1 VHGYLHKGGKS
12 SVSRFRFGSPINL
25 SFAEVLNMEWIVL
38 LPPILAIVLAL
49 WTKEVYL
56 SLLAGLW
63 LGTTILVGGNP
74 ILGLRELID
83 QLVSVFSSRSNT
95 SILIFSMLVG
105 GLIAL
110 VQASGGVNGFII
122 WASKRGWG
130 QTRRGAELL
139 AWATGMVIFVESS
152 ITCLITGA
160 VSRPLFDQLRI
171 PREKLAF
178 YCDVTS
184 APVCMSIP
192 LNGWGAFVLGLLA
205 AQGITDGGVSLLAS
219 SLALN
224 FYAIFA
230 ILMGLTLA
238 LTGWRFGPMK
248 RAELRAEQTGALLRE
263 GATPLVAEEIVE
275 LPPLAHSAEKARHL
289 MVPIAVMVVM
299 IFVGLYVTGN
309 GVIMRGSGSTS
320 VLWAVVAALCS
331 AMILYAL
338 PGSGKDG
345 KRLMKT
351 TESMALILKG
361 SGGMVGMVTLVALAF
376 ALGEVSQ
383 ALEMGPYIISVVGTG
398 WPTWWLPSVIFL
410 VGAFVSFTLGSSW
423 TGFAILMPIALPLA
437 DGLGL
442 SMPLMLGAVLA
453 GGVFGDHASPLSD
466 TSLIASMSA
475 ASDHVDHINTQLPYA
490 LLLAGLSVV
499 AFLIAGVV
507 M

>member
-1 VHGYLHKGGKS
+1 
-12 SVSRFRFGSPINL
+12 
-25 SFAEVLNMEWIVL
+25 MEWIVL

-63 LGTTILVGGNP
+63 LGTTILMGGNP

-83 QLVSVFSSRSNT
+83 QIVAVFDDPGNT
-95 SILIFSMLVG
+95 RILLFSLLVG

-110 VQASGGVNGFII
+110 VQASGGVSGFIE
-122 WASKRGWG
+122 WASRRGWG
-130 QTRRGAELL
+130 QTRRGAELM

-160 VSRPLFDQLRI
+160 VNRPLFDRLRI

-205 AQGITDGGVSLLAS
+205 AQGITDGAVGLLAS
-219 SLALN
+219 SLILN

-230 ILMGLTLA
+230 IVMGLVLA
-238 LTGWRFGPMK
+238 LTGWRFGSMK
-248 RAELRAEQTGALLRE
+248 RAEERAEQTGALLRE

-275 LPPLAHSAEKARHL
+275 LPPVAHSAHKARHL
-289 MVPIAVMVVM
+289 MIPIGVMVGM
-299 IFVGLYVTGN
+299 IFFGLYVTGN
-309 GVIMRGSGSTS
+309 GQIMQGSGSTS
-320 VLWAVVAALCS
+320 VLWAVVAAIAS
-331 AMILYAL
+331 AMVLYTL

-345 KRLMKT
+345 SRLMKP
-351 TESMALILKG
+351 TESMALVLKG
-361 SGGMVGMVTLVALAF
+361 SGGLVGMVLLVALAF
-376 ALGEVSQ
+376 ALGQVSR

-398 WPTWWLPSVIFL
+398 WPAWWLPAMVFL

-437 DGLGL
+437 EGLGI
-442 SMPLMLGAVLA
+442 SMPLMLGAVLS

-490 LLLAGLSVV
+490 LLLAGFSVM
-499 AFLIAGVV
+499 AFLVAGLLV
-507 M
+507 

>member
-1 VHGYLHKGGKS
+1 
-12 SVSRFRFGSPINL
+12 
-25 SFAEVLNMEWIVL
+25 MEWIVL

-63 LGTTILVGGNP
+63 LGTTILMGGNP

-83 QLVSVFSSRSNT
+83 QIVAVFDDPGNT
-95 SILIFSMLVG
+95 RILLFSLLVG

-110 VQASGGVNGFII
+110 VQASGGVSGFIE
-122 WASKRGWG
+122 WASRRGWG
-130 QTRRGAELL
+130 QTRRGAELM

-160 VSRPLFDQLRI
+160 VNRPLFDRLRI

-205 AQGITDGGVSLLAS
+205 AQGITDGAVGLLAS
-219 SLALN
+219 SLILN

-230 ILMGLTLA
+230 IVMGLVLA
-238 LTGWRFGPMK
+238 LTGWRFGSMK
-248 RAELRAEQTGALLRE
+248 RAEERAEQTGALLRE

-275 LPPLAHSAEKARHL
+275 LPPVAHSAHKARHL
-289 MVPIAVMVVM
+289 MIPIGVMVGM
-299 IFVGLYVTGN
+299 IFSGLYVTGN
-309 GVIMRGSGSTS
+309 GQIMQGSGSTS
-320 VLWAVVAALCS
+320 VLWAVVAAIAS
-331 AMILYAL
+331 AMVLYTL

-345 KRLMKT
+345 SRLMKP
-351 TESMALILKG
+351 TESMALVLKG
-361 SGGMVGMVTLVALAF
+361 SGGLVGMVLLVALAF
-376 ALGEVSQ
+376 ALGQVSR
-383 ALEMGPYIISVVGTG
+383 ALEMGPCIISVVGTG
-398 WPTWWLPSVIFL
+398 WPAWWLPAMVFL

-437 DGLGL
+437 EGLGI
-442 SMPLMLGAVLA
+442 SMPLMLGAVLS

-490 LLLAGLSVV
+490 LLLAGFSVV
-499 AFLIAGVV
+499 AFLIAGLLV
-507 M
+507 

>member
-1 VHGYLHKGGKS
+1 
-12 SVSRFRFGSPINL
+12 
-25 SFAEVLNMEWIVL
+25 MEWIVL

-74 ILGLRELID
+74 ILGMRELLD
-83 QLVSVFSSRSNT
+83 QLVGVFMSTSNT

-110 VQASGGVNGFII
+110 VQASGGVNGFIH
-122 WASKRGWG
+122 WASRRGWG

-139 AWATGMVIFVESS
+139 AWMTGMVIFVESS

-160 VSRPLFDQLRI
+160 ISRPLFDRLRI

-205 AQGITDGGVSLLAS
+205 AQGVTDGGVSLLAS

-224 FYAIFA
+224 FYALFA
-230 ILMGLTLA
+230 IAMGLILA

-248 RAELRAEQTGALLRE
+248 RAEERAEQTGAVLRE

-289 MVPIAVMVVM
+289 MVPIAVMVIM
-299 IFVGLYVTGN
+299 IFIGLYVTGE
-309 GVIMRGSGSTS
+309 GEIMRGSGSTS
-320 VLWAVVAALCS
+320 VLWAVVAALGS
-331 AMILYAL
+331 AMIMYAL

-376 ALGEVSQ
+376 ALGEVSK

-423 TGFAILMPIALPLA
+423 TGFAILIPIALPLA
-437 DGLGL
+437 EGLGI
-442 SMPLMLGAVLA
+442 SMPLMLGAVLS

-490 LLLAGLSVV
+490 LLLAGLTVV
-499 AFLIAGVV
+499 AFLFAGLVA
-507 M
+507 